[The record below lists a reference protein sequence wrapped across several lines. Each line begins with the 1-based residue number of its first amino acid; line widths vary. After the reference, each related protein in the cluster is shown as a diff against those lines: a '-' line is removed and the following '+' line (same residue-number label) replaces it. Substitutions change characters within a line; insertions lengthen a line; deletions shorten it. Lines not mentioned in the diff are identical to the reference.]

1 MIQEVNDFMDYSL
14 KQILRFR
21 IAFQTMKDN
30 LRSTIILTFL
40 FSVMAMMYTGIYP
53 AFKDMMQD
61 MMQSQALEQFSF
73 IPGYED
79 MASYVGF
86 LNIEMYQIF
95 YVLIL
100 GIIIGFIAAS
110 IISKE
115 IESKTIDLLMSN
127 PVSRKQIVFEKF
139 LGLIPMMLIINFA
152 VMFTIIGMTHVIDEE
167 LNFWYLFLT
176 HLLSI
181 FYFLAVISIGI
192 LVSTFFNE
200 KMKSSISMMAIIVA
214 MFIFDSVSQTVPD
227 YKNLGLISLKH
238 FYNPYEA
245 LKFGDIDV
253 TGAII
258 LLVVCIQVLVIAMIY
273 FEHKD
278 IEI

>member
-1 MIQEVNDFMDYSL
+1 MIQGVTNFMDYSL

-21 IAFQTMKDN
+21 IAFQTIKDN
-30 LRSTIILTFL
+30 MRSTIILTFL
-40 FSVMAMMYTGIYP
+40 FSVMAVMYTGIYP

-61 MMQSQALEQFSF
+61 MMQSAALEQFSF

-95 YVLIL
+95 YILIL

-139 LGLIPMMLIINFA
+139 LGLIPMMLIINFV
-152 VMFTIIGMTHVIDEE
+152 VMFTIIGMTVVIDEE

-176 HLLSI
+176 HVISI
-181 FYFLAVISIGI
+181 FYFLAVIAIGVLI
-192 LVSTFFNE
+192 STVFNE
-200 KMKSSISMMAIIVA
+200 KMKSSITMMAVIVG
-214 MFIFDSVSQTVPD
+214 MFILDSVSQTVQD

-238 FYNPYEA
+238 YYNPYDA
-245 LKFGDIDV
+245 LKFGEIDFAGTIVLFVV
-253 TGAII
+253 T
-258 LLVVCIQVLVIAMIY
+258 IQVLVIAMIY

-278 IEI
+278 IQV